1 MKRKN
6 FIRHRPGGRMILPF
20 CVAALVLAGCGS
32 ENDVNGNGTTAGRT
46 PLQVTSGIQ
55 TRAHDDVWE
64 AGDAIGIFSMHGS
77 GESLS
82 VEDSN
87 RKYTTTS
94 DATKGTFSPADAA
107 QTIYYPTNGDTR
119 DFIAYYPWQKTLG
132 TDGRTYTVDVTDQ
145 KVQNLIDLL
154 GAGKVTGK
162 DKDHPQVAL
171 TFTHKL
177 VKIALDIQAGNGL
190 DNTALA
196 GTGITLT
203 GQRTNALYDVVA
215 GGEVV
220 IPEEGEE
227 TGIELLTAADGTAA
241 EAIVLPVGDTE
252 GMYLVFDIPD
262 VGTFNWRVKDAPKS
276 QSFEAGKKYIYT
288 ITVNRMSVEVESS
301 VTDWQPGNGEGE
313 TGSAE

>member
-64 AGDAIGIFSMHGS
+64 AGDAIGIF
-77 GESLS
+77 
-82 VEDSN
+82 
-87 RKYTTTS
+87 

-107 QTIYYPTNGDTR
+107 QTIYFPTNGDTR

>member
-107 QTIYYPTNGDTR
+107 QTIYFPTNGDTR

-190 DNTALA
+190 DQQGTRGYGNNPDRTADKCPIRRC
-196 GTGITLT
+196 GGRR
-203 GQRTNALYDVVA
+203 GGDPGGRGRNRNRT
-215 GGEVV
+215 
-220 IPEEGEE
+220 
-227 TGIELLTAADGTAA
+227 ADGCRRDSGGSYRIACRRYGRDVPCFRHTGCGNLQL
-241 EAIVLPVGDTE
+241 ESQGCTQIAILRGWKE
-252 GMYLVFDIPD
+252 I
-262 VGTFNWRVKDAPKS
+262 
-276 QSFEAGKKYIYT
+276 YIYHY
-288 ITVNRMSVEVESS
+288 
-301 VTDWQPGNGEGE
+301 G
-313 TGSAE
+313 

>member
-1 MKRKN
+1 
-6 FIRHRPGGRMILPF
+6 
-20 CVAALVLAGCGS
+20 
-32 ENDVNGNGTTAGRT
+32 
-46 PLQVTSGIQ
+46 
-55 TRAHDDVWE
+55 
-64 AGDAIGIFSMHGS
+64 MHGS

-107 QTIYYPTNGDTR
+107 QTIYFPTNGDTR

>member
-1 MKRKN
+1 
-6 FIRHRPGGRMILPF
+6 
-20 CVAALVLAGCGS
+20 
-32 ENDVNGNGTTAGRT
+32 
-46 PLQVTSGIQ
+46 
-55 TRAHDDVWE
+55 
-64 AGDAIGIFSMHGS
+64 MHGS

-94 DATKGTFSPADAA
+94 DATKGTSAPADAA
-107 QTIYYPTNGDTR
+107 QTIYFPTNGDTR

-177 VKIALDIQAGNGL
+177 VKIALDIQAGNGPGQQGTRGYGNNP
-190 DNTALA
+190 DRTADKCPIRRC
-196 GTGITLT
+196 G
-203 GQRTNALYDVVA
+203 

-241 EAIVLPVGDTE
+241 EAIVLPVEDTE

-262 VGTFNWRVKDAPKS
+262 VGTFNWRVKVHPNRNPS
-276 QSFEAGKKYIYT
+276 RLERNIYIPLR
-288 ITVNRMSVEVESS
+288 INRMSVEVESS